1 MFATL
6 EFTDFLIIGLLVF
19 FIAGA
24 AGSTVIKRGPSGRR
38 QERLEWAVERLEKKL
53 DLLLA
58 KAGIEVP
65 PPPKLPEEAVQALRE
80 GLVSRATEA
89 YERAT
94 GVSHAQARE
103 VVEDAYRRK
112 AF

>member
-1 MFATL
+1 MFAVL
-6 EFTDFLIIGLLVF
+6 EFTDILIIALLILF
-19 FIAGA
+19 CAGA
-24 AGSTVIKRGPSGRR
+24 AGSTVIKRGPSARR
-38 QERLEWAVERLEKKL
+38 QERLEWAVGRLEKKL

-58 KAGIEVP
+58 KAGIEAP

-80 GLVSRATEA
+80 GMVSRATEA

-94 GVSHAQARE
+94 GASHAEARA
-103 VVEDAYRRK
+103 VVEDAYQRK